1 MNGMKKADISVSLI
15 DYMGDDISVVNA
27 ARVSFNKRSEYEHY
41 IENPTLPEK
50 DVKLINYLGKHNHW
64 TPFAHTSLS
73 FRIKAPIFVARQL
86 GKHQV
91 GGVWNEVSRR
101 YVDTEPELY
110 FPSEWRGRA
119 EDVKQGSSGAVT
131 QLLHTEGR
139 EDLWADLDNQWKI
152 PLHVETSVYHSLDM
166 YNRLLQSGVCPE
178 QARMI
183 LPQNTMTE
191 WIWTGSLPFF
201 TRVIALRT
209 DPHTQQE
216 TQEVAKRLKEEIP
229 RCFEHSLNALIGV

>member
-1 MNGMKKADISVSLI
+1 MKKTDISVSLI

-41 IENPTLPEK
+41 IENPTIPEK
-50 DVKLINYLGKHNHW
+50 DAKLIKYLAKHNHW
-64 TPFAHTSLS
+64 TPFAHTCLS

-101 YVDTEPELY
+101 YVDTEPEFY
-110 FPSEWRGRA
+110 FPSEWRGKPVNA
-119 EDVKQGSSGAVT
+119 KQGSSGVVENIWWIPEDSYYSVQEGVKEIT
-131 QLLHTEGR
+131 QYSLNRYKRMIQEGV
-139 EDLWADLDNQWKI
+139 A
-152 PLHVETSVYHSLDM
+152 
-166 YNRLLQSGVCPE
+166 PE
-178 QARMI
+178 QARMV

-229 RCFEHSLNALIGV
+229 KCFEHSLTALLGE

>member
-1 MNGMKKADISVSLI
+1 MKTADTSVSLI

-27 ARVSFNKRSEYEHY
+27 ARVSFNKRSEYEDY

-50 DVKLINYLGKHNHW
+50 DVKLIKYLAKHNHW
-64 TPFAHTSLS
+64 TPFAHTCLS

-101 YVDTEPELY
+101 YVDSEPEFY

-119 EDVKQGSSGAVT
+119 ENVKQGSSTDCVDITIDYGTGPFGGIRDPFFSAMEESLESYT
-131 QLLHTEGR
+131 ILLE
-139 EDLWADLDNQWKI
+139 K
-152 PLHVETSVYHSLDM
+152 
-166 YNRLLQSGVCPE
+166 GVCPE
-178 QARMI
+178 QARML

-191 WIWTGSLPFF
+191 WVWTGSLPFF

-216 TQEVAKRLKEEIP
+216 TQEVAKRIKEEIP